1 MIKKIVRKTA
11 KYIIAISS
19 ATIVAAL
26 NAWSEPAPNGAQTC
40 TALTGTWSGSGNTWT
55 ATTSSGVG
63 VTATLSAQAGGNFT
77 GGTDVLNSIPAFSET
92 SAQGAPSLSMVF
104 YWDTTAEAT
113 TQSSTDGVSGNMVLT
128 FDRPILNPI
137 VHFDRVGGVDGT
149 SSNSAYIEVV
159 TPGASLTRLAGLT
172 HFETETNRL
181 FRTIGESSAG
191 AESSAISSQGTAAGS
206 VMVNGFHSEVNFEL
220 TGGGLE
226 GAGGDGF
233 EISVCGHESDFGDAP
248 SSYGTRIVDQG
259 PTHQLTAGAA
269 SLFLGTGVDA
279 ETNATVSSGTAS
291 DDTDEGVTLPSFKQN
306 VETLIP
312 VSVVGNGYLQA
323 WIDWDGNGTFNSNEA
338 IAVDVVD
345 GGLGD
350 ADGVVNS
357 QISIAVT
364 PPQSSTTALTF
375 ARFRWASTTGHGAK
389 GGAPDGEVEDYAFTI
404 APSITHNCTTGSSA
418 TGSGY
423 ATSGTGGFRN
433 AIWWFDWSCG
443 GSIFEAGDI
452 VNKAWNLPAG
462 ITVQAQVSNITQSI
476 QSYNSGDGSGDIWPS
491 MYGGINPVGLE
502 NAVTG
507 EDPNL
512 NITWSATQNGSPI
525 SVDLILFE
533 AEDLGNEE
541 ILSATTNG
549 TTWEPIEYAGEVYAA
564 FPQGGAQ
571 VIETDAANTGPGTL
585 LVLTEDITNLDV
597 EITSTGH
604 TAVGMGFLLPIDIGD
619 APNSYGNGGGHYAQH
634 TVSSAAIQPAAVTL
648 AASLTYSALVPDAI
662 VYMGV
667 EKPDSDPTTLASAD
681 SLGDDSNGNDDED
694 GVTIPA
700 ISPGASLSFPVSV
713 TGAGGYL
720 QAWIDWNGDGD
731 FIDSNEQIAINAQ
744 DGITGVSGRTDD
756 SDSDSNM
763 ITITTTAPE
772 NIVVNQ
778 TSHIRFR
785 WSTQANISLTDMA
798 PDGETEDYSFTILG
812 LNAELTGSK
821 TISVFNP
828 SNSENVYALPGE
840 DVIYTLS
847 ITNTGDGSVDTDT
860 VVLIDRLP
868 SEIEFFNGDI
878 DLGGPNT
885 YSGNDPVGFVDSNSG
900 LTFTYNSDV
909 GYSNQAQRPAD
920 FASCSYTPIT
930 GYDANVTY
938 ICFNP
943 KGQMAAGD
951 PDPNFSVSFRA
962 RIK

>member
-40 TALTGTWSGSGNTWT
+40 TALTGTWTGSGNTWT

-77 GGTDVLNSIPAFSET
+77 GGTDVLNSVPAFSET

-104 YWDTTAEAT
+104 FWDTTAEAT
-113 TQSSTDGVSGNMVLT
+113 TQSSVDGVSGNMVLT

-248 SSYGTRIVDQG
+248 SRYGTRIVNQG
-259 PTHQLTAGAA
+259 PTHQITTGAA

-389 GGAPDGEVEDYAFTI
+389 GGAPDGEVEDYSFTI
-404 APSITHNCTTGSSA
+404 EPSITHNCTTSSSA

-443 GSIFEAGDI
+443 GSVFQAGDI
-452 VNKAWNLPAG
+452 VNKTWSLPAG

-476 QSYNSGDGSGDIWPS
+476 QSYNSGDWSGDIWPS
-491 MYGGINPVGLE
+491 MYGGINPVGLR
-502 NAVTG
+502 NAIVG
-507 EDPNL
+507 DDPRFD
-512 NITWSATQNGSPI
+512 IEWSAIQNGSPI
-525 SVDLILFE
+525 SLDLILFE
-533 AEDLGNEE
+533 AEDLDGDE
-541 ILSATTNG
+541 ILSAVTDGAN
-549 TTWEPIEYAGEVYAA
+549 WEPIEYQGEVSAA
-564 FPQGGAQ
+564 FPMGGSQ
-571 VIETDAANTGPGTL
+571 VIEVDPANGGPGTL
-585 LVLTEDITNLDV
+585 LVLSEDIANLNV
-597 EITSTGH
+597 ELTSNGI

-648 AASLTYSALVPDAI
+648 AASLTYSALIPDAI

-667 EKPDSDPTTLASAD
+667 EKPDSDPSSLASAD
-681 SLGDDSNGNDDED
+681 STGDDALGSADED
-694 GVTIPA
+694 GVTMPA
-700 ISPGASLSFPVSV
+700 ISPSASLSFPVSV
-713 TGAGGYL
+713 TGSGGYL
-720 QAWIDWNGDGD
+720 QAWVDWNGDGD
-731 FIDSNEQIAINAQ
+731 FLDAGEQIATNAQ
-744 DGITGVSGRTDD
+744 DGITGVNGRTDD
-756 SDSDSNM
+756 SDATANT
-763 ITITTTAPE
+763 ITISATAPE
-772 NIVVNQ
+772 TLVINQ
-778 TSHIRFR
+778 TSHVRFR
-785 WSTQANISLTDMA
+785 WSTQLDLGLNDVA
-798 PDGETEDYSFTILG
+798 PDGEVEDYSFTVLG

-821 TISVFNP
+821 TISVFDP
-828 SNSENVYALPGE
+828 TNSGDVYALPGE
-840 DVIYTLS
+840 DVIYTLNVA
-847 ITNTGDGSVDTDT
+847 NTGDGSVDTDT
-860 VVLIDRLP
+860 VLLIDRLP
-868 SEIEFFNGDI
+868 DEIEFFNGDI
-878 DLGGPNT
+878 DTDGPNT
-885 YSGNDPVGFVDSNSG
+885 YAGSDPVGFVDSSSG

-909 GYSNQAQRPAD
+909 GFSNQAQRPAD
-920 FASCSYTPIT
+920 FAACNYVPSA
-930 GYDANVTY
+930 GYDSNVTH

-951 PDPNFSVSFRA
+951 PDPSFAVSFRA